1 MAEEN
6 ATQDMDALE
15 EVSVESEN
23 DDVTYGLETENN
35 TSDEASEE
43 KYVSPR
49 EKAIDAILSR
59 GRDEESDDSSEESEL
74 VEPPEEPQYA
84 EEPEQSQ
91 NPSPVWF
98 DGERW
103 LTKVKVDGNE
113 IEVPFNDLQNSHQK
127 DKASQQRFEQ
137 AAQYGRQIQAREQQ
151 LNAHIQQLQQQQRMQ
166 QQPPQDAAEEV
177 EDSSD
182 LIKKYHEAL
191 YEDDAEKASDLF
203 KTLTKQGRT
212 QATPNVQEVVNQEIG
227 RQFNQMQRQAEQQKQ
242 WAYHK
247 SLEDSVKWFESE
259 YPDVA
264 GAAELRAIADNR
276 TVTLTQ
282 EHPDWTPQQIIQEAA
297 ESTREWAKSFL
308 EPDKQNERVS
318 RKRKIVQHPK
328 AASASAQIGEDD
340 PVPQTPAQIIEEMRR
355 VRGQI

>member
-74 VEPPEEPQYA
+74 AEPPEEPQYA

-91 NPSPVWF
+91 SPSPLWF

-113 IEVPFNDLQNSHQK
+113 IEVPFNDLQN
-127 DKASQQRFEQ
+127 
-137 AAQYGRQIQAREQQ
+137 
-151 LNAHIQQLQQQQRMQ
+151 
-166 QQPPQDAAEEV
+166 
-177 EDSSD
+177 
-182 LIKKYHEAL
+182 
-191 YEDDAEKASDLF
+191 
-203 KTLTKQGRT
+203 
-212 QATPNVQEVVNQEIG
+212 
-227 RQFNQMQRQAEQQKQ
+227 
-242 WAYHK
+242 
-247 SLEDSVKWFESE
+247 
-259 YPDVA
+259 
-264 GAAELRAIADNR
+264 
-276 TVTLTQ
+276 
-282 EHPDWTPQQIIQEAA
+282 
-297 ESTREWAKSFL
+297 
-308 EPDKQNERVS
+308 
-318 RKRKIVQHPK
+318 
-328 AASASAQIGEDD
+328 
-340 PVPQTPAQIIEEMRR
+340 
-355 VRGQI
+355 

>member
-6 ATQDMDALE
+6 ATQEMDALE
-15 EVSVESEN
+15 NTQGEN
-23 DDVTYGLETENN
+23 DESNDNIIHGLETEKKEP
-35 TSDEASEE
+35 DEE
-43 KYVSPR
+43 YVSPR
-49 EKAIDAILSR
+49 EKAIEEILSR
-59 GRDEESDDSSEESEL
+59 GRDESEEDESIEAP
-74 VEPPEEPQYA
+74 EDPPHHA
-84 EEPEQSQ
+84 EEEETKK
-91 NPSPVWF
+91 NVSPVWF

-103 LTKVKVDGNE
+103 LTKVRVDGNE
-113 IEVPFNDLQNSHQK
+113 IEVPFNDLQSSHQK
-127 DKASQQRFEQ
+127 DRASQQRFEQ
-137 AAQYGRQIQAREQQ
+137 AAQYGRQIQSREQQ

-166 QQPPQDAAEEV
+166 QQPSQDAAEEV

-191 YEDDAEKASDLF
+191 YEDDSEKASDLF
-203 KTLTKQGRT
+203 KTLTDKGRV

-259 YPDVA
+259 FPDVA
-264 GAAELRAIADNR
+264 GASELRAIADNR

-308 EPDKQNERVS
+308 EPDKQNERVE

-328 AASASAQIGEDD
+328 AASGSAQIGDD
-340 PVPQTPAQIIEEMRR
+340 DLVPQTPAQIIDEMKRA
-355 VRGQI
+355 RGQI

>member
-6 ATQDMDALE
+6 ATQEMDALE
-15 EVSVESEN
+15 STQDRNDESNGEF
-23 DDVTYGLETENN
+23 TYGLETERKESNE
-35 TSDEASEE
+35 SKEE
-43 KYVSPR
+43 YVSSR
-49 EKAIDAILSR
+49 EKAIEEILSR
-59 GRDEESDDSSEESEL
+59 GRDDDSDEPSEESEPVEASAEL
-74 VEPPEEPQYA
+74 VREEA
-84 EEPEQSQ
+84 TEQK
-91 NPSPVWF
+91 PSPIWF
-98 DGERW
+98 DGDRW
-103 LTKVKVDGNE
+103 LTKVKVDGND
-113 IEVPFNDLQNSHQK
+113 IEVPFDDLQNSHQK
-127 DKASQQRFEQ
+127 DRASQQRFEQ

-151 LNAHIQQLQQQQRMQ
+151 LNSHIQQLQQQQRVR
-166 QQPPQDAAEEV
+166 QQPSQDAAEEV

-191 YEDDAEKASDLF
+191 YEDDSEKASDLF
-203 KTLTKQGRT
+203 KTLTDKGRV

-259 YPDVA
+259 FPDVA
-264 GAAELRAIADNR
+264 GASELRAIADNR

-308 EPDKQNERVS
+308 EPDKQNERVA